1 MDILHRLLVQAVVV
15 HVFVVRFVNVPLFSD
30 ERRMKELLQDPEE
43 AEKNRMRRR
52 ESVRRAERE
61 GDWSCVLPACPTN
74 RDGFK

>member
-1 MDILHRLLVQAVVV
+1 
-15 HVFVVRFVNVPLFSD
+15 
-30 ERRMKELLQDPEE
+30 MKELLQDPEE